1 MAEHINILTQ
11 YLTESIQKGCKKPLT
26 ESEQD
31 QELGTAVEDN
41 VAARYRAQK
50 RNIALSTIAVVAAVG
65 TCFQRSSLRPIA
77 ALVLALVP
85 VAALYLLRTRPLLY
99 ALGKP
104 KRDPRTDLTLTLLAP
119 AFGFL
124 ISGVELNLVSA
135 APLLPAMV
143 LAGLVF
149 VASFYLLGRKGPQTP
164 GFHAMVLMCAGLYG
178 FGMIAS
184 FDTLFDHGHPTFYR
198 TQVAGKHV
206 AHGKSTTYY
215 LDFGSWG
222 PVSGPNKIS
231 VPYGL
236 YETAE
241 PGDTACF
248 EVFPGLLHA
257 PWYMRVDCV
266 TIEQMQMGP

>member
-1 MAEHINILTQ
+1 MNIDEKDRNNLLTD
-11 YLTESIQKGCKKPLT
+11 L
-26 ESEQD
+26 EQD
-31 QELGTAVEDN
+31 REAGATAEDS
-41 VAARYRAQK
+41 VTARRRAKK
-50 RNIALSTIAVVAAVG
+50 RNITLSAIAVVAAVG

-77 ALVLALVP
+77 GLVLALVP
-85 VAALYLLRTRPLLY
+85 FAALYLLRTMPLLY
-99 ALGKP
+99 ALGKSR
-104 KRDPRTDLTLTLLAP
+104 RDPRTDLTLTLLAP

-124 ISGVELNLVSA
+124 ISGVELNLVSTT
-135 APLLPAMV
+135 PLLPGMV

-149 VASFYLLGRKGPQTP
+149 IASFYLLGRKGPPTP

-184 FDTLFDHGHPTFYR
+184 FDTFFDHGRPTFYQ

-215 LDFGSWG
+215 LDFGPWG
-222 PVSGPNKIS
+222 PVGGPNKIS

-241 PGDTACF
+241 PGDAACF
-248 EVFPGLLHA
+248 QVFPGLLRA

-266 TIEQMQMGP
+266 TMEQMQMGP